1 MSLKFAIL
9 GFLSY
14 TPLSGYDLKKAFD
27 HSVQHFWPADQSQ
40 IYRTLS
46 QLEEV
51 NLVSKEVIDRED
63 RLDLKIYHITPAGLQ
78 ELHDWL
84 STPLPEK
91 ANREPF
97 LIQVFFGGNL
107 TDAEISN
114 VIEEEIRQVKARLA
128 VYESMYRGWL
138 QKFPQQEN
146 QREIFYTLLTLEYGL
161 ESNKTHLAWLEDAL
175 KRIRQEAYRP
185 KEM

>member
-14 TPLSGYDLKKAFD
+14 SPLSGYDLKKAFD

-46 QLEEV
+46 QLEEA

-63 RLDLKIYHITPAGLQ
+63 RLDLKIYRITQTGLQ

-84 STPLPEK
+84 TTPLPEI

-97 LIQVFFGGNL
+97 LIQVFFSGKI
-107 TDAEISN
+107 TDAEISS
-114 VIEEEIRQVKARLA
+114 VMEKEIRQVKARLV
-128 VYESMYRGWL
+128 VYENMYRSWF

-146 QREIFYTLLTLEYGL
+146 LREVFYTLLTLEYGL
-161 ESNKTHLAWLEDAL
+161 ESNKTHLTWLESAL
-175 KRIRQEAYRP
+175 ERIRQGDYRP